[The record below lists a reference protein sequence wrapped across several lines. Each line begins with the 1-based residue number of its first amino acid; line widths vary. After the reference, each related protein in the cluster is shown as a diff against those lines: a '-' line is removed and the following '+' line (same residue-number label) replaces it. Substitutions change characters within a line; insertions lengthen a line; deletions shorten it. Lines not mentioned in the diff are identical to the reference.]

1 MVFFANNMFLVALCT
16 LDKQAKNRLL
26 LTGTPVQN
34 NLLELMSLLNFVM
47 PHMFSS
53 STSEIRRMFSSKTVS
68 TMNSLLENNFLL
80 EDFYCYITCVLL
92 VSYGRR

>member
-1 MVFFANNMFLVALCT
+1 MFLIALST
-16 LDKQAKNRLL
+16 LYKQAKNRLL

-68 TMNSLLENNFLL
+68 AMNSLLENNFVLFAGRLL
-80 EDFYCYITCVLL
+80 LL
-92 VSYGRR
+92 PNFCFIAILWK

>member
-1 MVFFANNMFLVALCT
+1 MPARLFLS
-16 LDKQAKNRLL
+16 KQAKNRLL

-53 STSEIRRMFSSKTVS
+53 STSEIRRIFSSKAVS
-68 TMNSLLENNFLL
+68 VFLC
-80 EDFYCYITCVLL
+80 FYCFEMEIKVI
-92 VSYGRR
+92 

>member
-1 MVFFANNMFLVALCT
+1 MFLIALST
-16 LDKQAKNRLL
+16 LGEQAKNRLL

-68 TMNSLLENNFLL
+68 TMNSLLENCYFIFAGRLLLLHNFCFIGILWKQ
-80 EDFYCYITCVLL
+80 VM
-92 VSYGRR
+92 

>member
-1 MVFFANNMFLVALCT
+1 MFLIALSA

-68 TMNSLLENNFLL
+68 SMNSLLENNSFL
-80 EDFYCYITCVLL
+80 FCWKTAIAA
-92 VSYGRR
+92 

>member
-1 MVFFANNMFLVALCT
+1 M
-16 LDKQAKNRLL
+16 L

-68 TMNSLLENNFLL
+68 INVHFPPNVSFV
-80 EDFYCYITCVLL
+80 FYLDHSSVLSFSCFHGAYTL
-92 VSYGRR
+92 CNKFYQLIDELGSQPEYNGK